1 MARAKLHYL
10 LWYDRSPRQQPSER
24 IEWSK
29 IEMQQLERGQAAET
43 RLSQAPLTVEI
54 SLPLSTDTTSSNYRS
69 ANDPANQVHKRFL
82 LSDTPGHGKLRHH
95 AFDSILKRENTKG
108 IIFMVDA
115 TNLTPSIGNT
125 ADENNE
131 IRETAEYL
139 HEILLVLQKRAT
151 GARKMKAPK
160 QIAFLIAANK
170 LDLFTALPPTLVKS
184 VLESEISKVRDS
196 RATGLLGSGVG
207 MNELAM
213 EDEKDR
219 LGDGSEA
226 PFEFK
231 QMEEVGISVQVL
243 GGNVVGADGPNV
255 AAWWAWIGRC
265 L

>member
-1 MARAKLHYL
+1 
-10 LWYDRSPRQQPSER
+10 
-24 IEWSK
+24 
-29 IEMQQLERGQAAET
+29 MQQLERGQAAET

-54 SLPLSTDTTSSNYRS
+54 SLPLTTDTTSSNYRS

-82 LSDTPGHGKLRHH
+82 LADTPGHGKLRHH
-95 AFDSILKRENTKG
+95 AFDSIVKRENTKG

-115 TNLTPSIGNT
+115 SNLSPSSGT
-125 ADENNE
+125 TVDEFNGL
-131 IRETAEYL
+131 RETAEYL
-139 HEILLVLQKRAT
+139 HEILLVLQKRAI
-151 GARKMKAPK
+151 GARTMKAPK
-160 QIAFLIAANK
+160 NIAFLIAANK
-170 LDLFTALPPTLVKS
+170 LDLFTALPPALVKS

-196 RATGLLGSGVG
+196 RSTGLLGSGIG

-213 EDEKDR
+213 EDEKDW

-243 GGNVVGADGPNV
+243 GGNVVGADGVDV